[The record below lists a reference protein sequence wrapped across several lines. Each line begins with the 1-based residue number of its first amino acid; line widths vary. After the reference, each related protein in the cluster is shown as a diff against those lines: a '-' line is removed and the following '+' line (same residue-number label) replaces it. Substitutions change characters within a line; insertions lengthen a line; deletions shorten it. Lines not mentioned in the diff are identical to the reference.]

1 MAGPNERDIAVK
13 EIIETDGPEYRNFI
27 IDEAERCNL
36 DALKFLIMKD
46 DDIVPYLKKLKK
58 IFKEADP
65 TGDLK
70 LKAAKIGY
78 EACFDKKQAS
88 EYTKR
93 SVRLEDLEAS
103 NAKKKI

>member
-36 DALKFLIMKD
+36 DALKFLIQKD

-78 EACFDKKQAS
+78 EACFDKKQTSDYAKKS
-88 EYTKR
+88 FDFRK
-93 SVRLEDLEAS
+93 VEAS
-103 NAKKKI
+103 DAEAPK